1 MAELQAKGYTEKEF
15 LNLRLEDQKLHE
27 IKFLKNKKFSRSFTN
42 NS

>member
-15 LNLRLEDQKLHE
+15 LRLEDQKLHD

>member
-15 LNLRLEDQKLHE
+15 LNLRLKDQKFHD
-27 IKFLKNKKFSRSFTN
+27 IKFLKNKFSGPFTN